1 MYLPSVSWGGVD
13 AIPLLPGESRRQA
26 VDRVYAG
33 GTVIEGDR
41 DQMTI
46 GTTPGP
52 ERDTTRGGR
61 SQHAWMVQAATI
73 LEELRPGW
81 TVVREHHEPGQALAV
96 EPSTGKPGGVNVG
109 AGVADCIT
117 FRWVRECY
125 VDDAEWRF
133 WWRTI
138 RRSARLPAA
147 LFDPDTY
154 ELVVT
159 SLSAAAARERYNWI

>member
-1 MYLPSVSWGGVD
+1 VSWGGVD

-33 GTVIEGDR
+33 GTVIEVDR

-46 GTTPGP
+46 GTIPGP
-52 ERDTTRGGR
+52 ERDTTRVSR
-61 SQHAWMVQAATI
+61 SQHAWMVQAATV

-81 TVVREHHEPGQALAV
+81 TVVHEHREPGRRW
-96 EPSTGKPGGVNVG
+96 PSSQQLENSEGSMWAQVWT
-109 AGVADCIT
+109 DCIT
-117 FRWVRECY
+117 FRWVRESY

-138 RRSARLPAA
+138 RRFARLPAA
-147 LFDPDTY
+147 IFHPDTY
-154 ELVVT
+154 ELVAT
-159 SLSAAAARERYNWI
+159 SISADAARDRYNWI